1 MASYEKHPK
10 TKLWSVRYYGKD
22 DKGVPRQL
30 RFSGG
35 FKTKKEAQV
44 AFEEF
49 IAKKREEKNRPI
61 ETKRAEE
68 EEKDSVL
75 FSKLA
80 SDFLCHK
87 KSRVKESTFYD
98 IESRLNTRIL
108 PFFKDKKIGDI
119 TPIMVNKWLDTLSDY
134 SHNYRSTLLTQ
145 FCSVLSFGNKYFDL
159 KNISSKIERPR
170 NIEQKKEMQVWT
182 PDEFHA
188 FINRVTDPEYVAFY
202 WTLYVIGCRLGEAL
216 ALTWADFDFEESKIK
231 INKSYSYK
239 TRKTTSTKN
248 TSSNRT
254 LSFPEYYKNIM
265 QNYRQWQIENAAST
279 EYVFGGGATL
289 NENTIR
295 RKTDE
300 TAKQAG
306 VKRIRIHDF
315 RHSCAS
321 LLLHK
326 GVQIVAV
333 SKYLGHANVTQT
345 LNTYAHMMPDD
356 QSIILN
362 ALSSIENTSH
372 VF

>member
-22 DKGVPRQL
+22 ENGIPRQL

-35 FKTKKEAQV
+35 FKTKKDAQS
-44 AFEEF
+44 AFEEYME
-49 IAKKREEKNRPI
+49 KKKEEEKNKPI
-61 ETKRAEE
+61 EIEKAKE

-75 FSKLA
+75 FSALA
-80 SDFLCHK
+80 SDFLRHK
-87 KSRVKESTFYD
+87 KTRVKESTYYD
-98 IESRLNTRIL
+98 ISSRLNTRIL

-119 TPIMVNKWLDTLSDY
+119 TPIMVNQWLDTLSDY

-145 FCSVLSFGNKYFDL
+145 FCSVLAFGDKYFDL
-159 KNISSKIERPR
+159 KNISSKIDRPR

-182 PDEFHA
+182 PEEFQR
-188 FINRVTDPEYVAFY
+188 FIKVVSDPQYIAFY

-216 ALTWADFDFEESKIK
+216 ALTWNDFDFENSKIK
-231 INKSYSYK
+231 INKSFSYK
-239 TRKTTSTKN
+239 TQKTTSPKN
-248 TSSNRT
+248 STSNRT
-254 LSFPEYYKNIM
+254 LSLPQYYKNIM
-265 QNYRQWQIENAAST
+265 LEYKDWQSQNKIST
-279 EYVFGGGATL
+279 EHVFGGDQIL

-300 TAKQAG
+300 AAERAG

-345 LNTYAHMMPDD
+345 LNTYGHMMPDD
-356 QSIILN
+356 QSMILN
-362 ALSSIENTSH
+362 ALNAIEQKSL
-372 VF
+372 

>member
-10 TKLWSVRYYGKD
+10 TKLWSIRYYGKD

-35 FKTKKEAQV
+35 FKTKKDAQL

-49 IAKKREEKNRPI
+49 MEKKKEEEKNRPI
-61 ETKRAEE
+61 EIQKTAEE
-68 EEKDSVL
+68 EKGNIL
-75 FSKLA
+75 FSALSA
-80 SDFLCHK
+80 DFLRHK
-87 KSRVKESTFYD
+87 KTRVKESTYYD

-119 TPIMVNKWLDTLSDY
+119 TPIMVNQWIDSLSEY
-134 SHNYRSTLLTQ
+134 SYNYRSTLLTQ
-145 FCSVLSFGNKYFDL
+145 FCSVLAFGDKYFDL

-170 NIEQKKEMQVWT
+170 NVEPKKEMQVWT
-182 PDEFHA
+182 PEEFQA
-188 FINRVTDPEYVAFY
+188 FIKVVSDPQYIAFY

-216 ALTWADFDFEESKIK
+216 ALVWKDFDFENSKIR
-231 INKSYSYK
+231 INKSFSYK
-239 TRKTTSTKN
+239 TKKSTSTKN
-248 TSSNRT
+248 SSSNRM
-254 LSFPEYYKNIM
+254 LSFPDYYKNIM
-265 QNYRQWQIENAAST
+265 LAYKDWQSQNKGST
-279 EYVFGGGATL
+279 DFVFGGDQIL

-300 TAKQAG
+300 YAKEAG
-306 VKRIRIHDF
+306 VKRIRIHDV

-356 QSIILN
+356 QTMIMN
-362 ALSSIENTSH
+362 ALDTIYEKNS
-372 VF
+372 